1 MIRTVLVAT
10 DGSAA
15 AEVAVRT
22 AADLR
27 TSLGPTAYL
36 HIAGVV
42 HYADVPAVLA
52 KQPDGAPDLLGDQ
65 IAEALAEAAAI
76 AQVAGVPF
84 EVHRVEGDIVAAIM
98 ACAEAVKADIL
109 VSGALGRGR
118 LARFVLGSITEKLVR
133 TTHLPV
139 VVVTRD
145 SEVHGEALSTS

>member
-10 DGSAA
+10 DGSEA

-22 AADLR
+22 AAEL
-27 TSLGPTAYL
+27 TLSLGPKAHL

-42 HYADVPAVLA
+42 HYADVPSVLA
-52 KQPDGAPDLLGDQ
+52 KHPAAAPDLLGDE
-65 IAEALAEAAAI
+65 IAVALASAITI
-76 AQVAGVPF
+76 AQAAGVPF
-84 EVHRVEGDIVAAIM
+84 EVHRVEGDIVDSII

-133 TTHLPV
+133 TTTLPV
-139 VVVTRD
+139 VVVTRN
-145 SEVHGEALSTS
+145 SEVHWEASPP

>member
-10 DGSAA
+10 DGSEA

-22 AADLR
+22 AAELAL
-27 TSLGPTAYL
+27 SLGPTAYL

-42 HYADVPAVLA
+42 HYADVPSVLA
-52 KQPDGAPDLLGDQ
+52 KHPEGAPDLLGDQ
-65 IAEALAEAAAI
+65 IADALASAAQI
-76 AQVAGVPF
+76 AQAAGVPF
-84 EVHRVEGDIVAAIM
+84 EAHRVEGDIVAAIL

-133 TTHLPV
+133 ATTLPV
-139 VVVTRD
+139 VVVTRN
-145 SEVHGEALSTS
+145 SEVHGEAPPT